1 MPGVLKLIRGPAGG
15 GKSQRA
21 QRLIDEGAV
30 DAQADYTALWAAVRA
45 VARGPDGKYPT
56 RTADDPSVPMVSY
69 LKAVV
74 AREAV
79 ARGLRIL
86 VTTST
91 GGDDEVVRWREV
103 ATAAGASF
111 DVETVDPG
119 PAVARARLANP
130 ETGAIAPECAVALRR
145 WYSESELSNG

>member
-1 MPGVLKLIRGPAGG
+1 MPGAIRLLRGPAGG

-21 QRLIDEGAV
+21 KRLIEDGAADV
-30 DAQADYTALWAAVRA
+30 QADYTALWAATRA
-45 VARGPDGKYPT
+45 VDRGPDGKYPT

-79 ARGLRIL
+79 QRGLRIL

-91 GGDDEVVRWREV
+91 GGDEEVDRWRDV
-103 ATAAGASF
+103 AREAGAAF

-119 PAVARARLANP
+119 PAVARARLVDP
-130 ETGAIAPECAVALRR
+130 ETGELDPECEEALRR
-145 WYSESELSNG
+145 WYSQSELANA